1 MVGTGPGTGVEIN
14 SLPAI
19 LLSVRA
25 GVLEP
30 VLTGVDCICIGTG
43 IGFSI
48 FSIFSTFSIFSIAF
62 SILFSILFSVTVVLT
77 GGFGCFLSPA
87 ANKSI
92 LLLDELFIFGFSGV
106 LGPSVADNLK
116 KIKNKKVGINIEK

>member
-48 FSIFSTFSIFSIAF
+48 FSIFSIFSRAF
-62 SILFSILFSVTVVLT
+62 SIDFSILFSVTVVLT
-77 GGFGCFLSPA
+77 GGFGSFLSPA

-106 LGPSVADNLK
+106 LGPSVADNLE
-116 KIKNKKVGINIEK
+116 KNKK